1 MLPDNQTG
9 KREDLETK
17 LSCFGSEYKAS
28 GGAFHSFYRLDR
40 WKPYFS

>member
-17 LSCFGSEYKAS
+17 LSCFGSEYKVAEHFTRFTEID
-28 GGAFHSFYRLDR
+28 GNL
-40 WKPYFS
+40 YFP